1 MPKEFEEF
9 GEKRVDR
16 DYDSRKYF
24 ARAFRYMPTYEEGE
38 DNIYGDSEDMDVYD
52 YEFDATSFPDAL
64 GQWIAHEVQVAVG
77 NGVLVFARFVQKLL
91 IDVIDKDDEGHDM
104 LMKFIPKPLDEH
116 FEEMC
121 EAAIEAETPEAVAI
135 PIAFINELINRTLAI
150 TDQHNN
156 YWFHQEPQVVMFGNP
171 QIIEGMK
178 VVGSTTE
185 DIAEDGITE
194 MEKYLR
200 SKLEEE

>member
-1 MPKEFEEF
+1 
-9 GEKRVDR
+9 
-16 DYDSRKYF
+16 
-24 ARAFRYMPTYEEGE
+24 
-38 DNIYGDSEDMDVYD
+38 
-52 YEFDATSFPDAL
+52 
-64 GQWIAHEVQVAVG
+64 

-91 IDVIDKDDEGHDM
+91 IDVIDKDDEGHDI
-104 LMKFIPKPLDEH
+104 LMRFIPKPLEED

-121 EAAIEAETPEAVAI
+121 EAAIASETPEAVAI
-135 PIAFINELINRTLAI
+135 PIGFVNELINRTLQI

-200 SKLEEE
+200 NKLEEE